1 MDTVSSEQL
10 EEIIGR
16 LTTLERKL
24 DWVAKRISRDGY
36 PLDSAA
42 RPQPRP
48 APVASPPA
56 RPITTRTSSSSPAA
70 APAVQQPRTPALA
83 TYPPSKPVLKA
94 PSTPSQKAPTAVAPS
109 GATSA
114 ADSDPF
120 AMRPMREKRNEGNIG
135 RYVLSGAAAFLIVSA
150 AVSLIALVWDQ
161 IPDVVKVTALGVV
174 AVSLVAAGTV
184 VNQKRERLQVAA
196 ATLTGTGGA
205 LGFVAVIGAA
215 LIAGLS
221 PVAALGLMVAWA
233 FVLLLVSC
241 VTAQFFTAVIS
252 MLGALVT
259 VGFTTWQV
267 ATHPEQA
274 VLAWTL
280 IDIYTVTLA
289 VVAAILPRFTP
300 RMRLAPWLPTTS
312 MVVTGTVL
320 LAGPSRLL
328 VAQPLT
334 GIVLLAAPCAVLLA
348 QAHHS
353 TRLLAGAGAREAAG
367 YEWAVTGII
376 QALALL
382 ILASAND
389 VTSSTR
395 NGMAMSFLVL
405 VCLATAALL
414 PQRATSPWLRVVAAV
429 NLGTVVC
436 VAAAVFALN
445 IALLPPAV
453 AAVALAAVPVVRV
466 GYSAPVLVLPLFS
479 TAALLAVFSPDRSTV
494 MLAILAVLIG
504 VLPTAPLEALLAP
517 PPHSEEHANR
527 PSWLSAGMW
536 VAAGQLVLIIPRLL
550 DRLVPAGGLG
560 GAGRIAAPLLAG
572 ALALALAG
580 MGAFT
585 PQCSPRMLVSGRR
598 AGQLA
603 GATDLRSPLVPT
615 PPALAWLG
623 EALLTALAVAV
634 LVRADSLGSPLL
646 AAPLVALALA
656 LVVVGGRMLLPWLR
670 HSAMS
675 LTVTLTIALSQS
687 LALWWSV
694 MILTGA
700 SAASLLITGVVL
712 ATGAACI
719 VIGFRLRATT
729 LRHYGLTLV
738 LLVVFKLAVVDL
750 AGQNSLSR
758 ILALMVAGVVCFG
771 LSLAYN
777 HFAQEQ
783 EQAEHGAIGAD
794 SAGGISP
801 AGRGGSS
808 YPR

>member
-1 MDTVSSEQL
+1 MDTVNSEQL
-10 EEIIGR
+10 EEIIER

-36 PLDSAA
+36 PALGSAE
-42 RPQPRP
+42 RPQPRS
-48 APVASPPA
+48 APVASQPD
-56 RPITTRTSSSSPAA
+56 RPTTLPTSSSSPAA
-70 APAVQQPRTPALA
+70 PPTAQPPRTPALA
-83 TYPPSKPVLKA
+83 TYPPAKPV
-94 PSTPSQKAPTAVAPS
+94 QKAPAAPSHNAPAAVAPS
-109 GATSA
+109 GSTGA
-114 ADSDPF
+114 AANDPF
-120 AMRPMREKRNEGNIG
+120 STRPIRQKRNEGNIG

-161 IPDVVKVTALGVV
+161 IPDGVKVGALGVV
-174 AVSLVAAGTV
+174 AVALVAAGTI
-184 VNQKRERLQVAA
+184 VNQTRERLQVAA

-205 LGFVAVIGAA
+205 LGFVAVIGAT
-215 LIAGLS
+215 LIAGLT

-274 VLAWTL
+274 ILAWSL
-280 IDIYTVTLA
+280 IDIYTVALA
-289 VVAAILPRFTP
+289 AVAAILPRFTP

-320 LAGPSRLL
+320 LTGPSRLL
-328 VAQPLT
+328 VTQPLT

-348 QAHHS
+348 QAYHS
-353 TRLLAGAGAREAAG
+353 TRLLAGAGAKEAAG
-367 YEWAVTGII
+367 YEWAGTGII

-382 ILASAND
+382 MLASANG
-389 VTSSTR
+389 VASSTR
-395 NGMAMSFLVL
+395 NGMSMAFLVL
-405 VCLATAALL
+405 ACLATAALL
-414 PQRATSPWLRVVAAV
+414 PQQAASPWLRVVAPV
-429 NLGTVVC
+429 NLGTVLC

-453 AAVALAAVPVVRV
+453 AAVVLAAVPVVRV

-479 TAALLAVFSPDRSTV
+479 AAALVVGLSPDRSTV
-494 MLAILAVLIG
+494 MLGVLAVLIG
-504 VLPTAPLEALLAP
+504 VLPTASLEALLAPP

-527 PSWLSAGMW
+527 HLWLSAGMW
-536 VAAGQLVLIIPRLL
+536 VAAGQLVLTIPRLL
-550 DRLVPAGGLG
+550 DRLVPADDLG
-560 GAGRIAAPLLAG
+560 GAGRIMAPLLAG

-585 PQCSPRMLVSGRR
+585 SRCSPRMLVSGRR

-603 GATDLRSPLVPT
+603 GANDLHTPLVPT
-615 PPALAWLG
+615 APPLAWLG

-634 LVRADSLGSPLL
+634 LVRADSLDFPLL

-670 HSAMS
+670 HSVVS
-675 LTVTLTIALSQS
+675 PTVTLTIALSQS

-694 MILTGA
+694 IILTGA
-700 SAASLLITGVVL
+700 SASSLLVTGVVL

-738 LLVVFKLAVVDL
+738 LLVVFKLALVDL
-750 AGQNSLSR
+750 AGQNSLTR

-777 HFAQEQ
+777 HLAQEQ
-783 EQAEHGAIGAD
+783 ADQGTIGTSPAD
-794 SAGGISP
+794 QRSP
-801 AGRGGSS
+801 AGRGGAPYS
-808 YPR
+808 R

>member
-1 MDTVSSEQL
+1 MDTASSEQL

-24 DWVAKRISRDGY
+24 DWVANRISRDGH

-42 RPQPRP
+42 RPQARP

-56 RPITTRTSSSSPAA
+56 RPMTTRASFSSPAA
-70 APAVQQPRTPALA
+70 APAVQPPRTPALA

-94 PSTPSQKAPTAVAPS
+94 PATPLQNAPAAVAPS
-109 GATSA
+109 GSTSA
-114 ADSDPF
+114 ADDAPF
-120 AMRPMREKRNEGNIG
+120 AVRPIRERRTEGNIG
-135 RYVLSGAAAFLIVSA
+135 RYVLSGAAAFLIMSA

-161 IPDVVKVTALGVV
+161 IPDIVKVGTLGVV
-174 AVSLVAAGTV
+174 AVSLVAAGTI
-184 VNQKRERLQVAA
+184 VNQTRERLQVAA

-233 FVLLLVSC
+233 FMLLLVSC
-241 VTAQFFTAVIS
+241 ATAQFFTAVIS

-267 ATHPEQA
+267 TTHPEQA

-280 IDIYTVTLA
+280 IDIYTVALA

-320 LAGPSRLL
+320 LTGPSRLL
-328 VAQPLT
+328 VTQPLT
-334 GIVLLAAPCAVLLA
+334 GVVLLAAPCAVLLA
-348 QAHHS
+348 QTHHS
-353 TRLLAGAGAREAAG
+353 ARLLAGAGAREAAG
-367 YEWAVTGII
+367 YEWAITGII

-382 ILASAND
+382 MLTSAD
-389 VTSSTR
+389 GVASSTR
-395 NGMAMSFLVL
+395 NGMAVVFLAL

-414 PQRATSPWLRVVAAV
+414 PQQAASPWLRVIAPV
-429 NLGTVVC
+429 NLGTVLC
-436 VAAAVFALN
+436 IAAAVFALN

-453 AAVALAAVPVVRV
+453 AAVALAAVPVVRA
-466 GYSAPVLVLPLFS
+466 GYSAPVPVLPLFS

-504 VLPTAPLEALLAP
+504 VLLTAPLEALLAP
-517 PPHSEEHANR
+517 PPSSEEHANR
-527 PSWLSAGMW
+527 PAWLSAGMW
-536 VAAGQLVLIIPRLL
+536 ITAGQLVLIIPRLL
-550 DRLVPAGGLG
+550 DRLVPAVGLG
-560 GAGRIAAPLLAG
+560 GAGQFAAPLLAG

-580 MGAFT
+580 MGLFT
-585 PQCSPRMLVSGRR
+585 PRCSPLLLVSGRR

-603 GATDLRSPLVPT
+603 GATDLRTPVVPT
-615 PPALAWLG
+615 APPLAWLG

-634 LVRADSLGSPLL
+634 LVRADSLGSLLL

-670 HSAMS
+670 HSAVS

-700 SAASLLITGVVL
+700 SATSLLITGVVL
-712 ATGAACI
+712 ATGAACT
-719 VIGFRLRATT
+719 VIGFRLHATT

-783 EQAEHGAIGAD
+783 AERGAIGV
-794 SAGGISP
+794 GP
-801 AGRGGSS
+801 AGAITPADRGGSS